1 MSRASTIVQEIKQ
14 VLQSVAPNQVYRY
27 LKPLDQIND
36 FPTICLYISKD
47 DRPIRETLDYKGE
60 IDLRIRGYVYGED
73 SQALS
78 DQLAVDIEDAIMSEE
93 LQRRL
98 IETQSSDLI
107 TTEINELISVNQ
119 LSPIVDYSADNV
131 QITEVSTDEGLLEP
145 MGVVEM
151 RVFIRY

>member
-14 VLQSVAPNQVYRY
+14 VLQPVAPNQVYRY

-60 IDLRIRGYVYGED
+60 IDLRIRGYVYGGED

-78 DQLAVDIEDAIMSEE
+78 DQLSLDIEDAIMSAEF
-93 LQRRL
+93 
-98 IETQSSDLI
+98 
-107 TTEINELISVNQ
+107 
-119 LSPIVDYSADNV
+119 SADNV

-145 MGVVEM
+145 MGIVEM